1 MDSDIFSTAIEGR
14 SIVLQ
19 TATDVA
25 RFSFIVQDSISYL
38 DLKLLQDSRISDFR
52 SLCNSCRSRRLR
64 NFVNTEEKCRKFFAP
79 KRRLLYTLHLD
90 LPKGREC
97 SLKDPVV
104 TESVHYVPC
113 CISAHIAEITLTCG
127 FHEKNLSNF
136 IEDALSINF
145 PKDKLLKWV
154 VKIPFWE
161 VPLLSRLEIRTA
173 SKFIECFYPEVTDSA
188 LLNRFIVQFDVIE
201 WMEEHEKPEILE
213 YLLYHARLCGNIK
226 IEDEHEIELISHCI
240 YCHHYLNIGPILKY
254 ISDSTPTYD
263 NYEDYLFKISSER

>member
-38 DLKLLQDSRISDFR
+38 DLKLRQDSRISDFR
-52 SLCNSCRSRRLR
+52 LLCNICRSRRLR

-97 SLKDPVV
+97 SLKDHVV
-104 TESVHYVPC
+104 TESVYYAPC
-113 CISAHIAEITLTCG
+113 CRSAHIAEITLTCG
-127 FHEKNLSNF
+127 FRARNLSNF
-136 IEDALSINF
+136 IEDALSVNF
-145 PKDKLLKWV
+145 SKEKLLKWI
-154 VKIPFWE
+154 VKIPFSE

-173 SKFIECFYPEVTDSA
+173 SKFIDCFYPEVTDST
-188 LLNRFIVQFDVIE
+188 LFIHFIMQFDVIE
-201 WMEEHEKPEILE
+201 WMVEHEKPEILE
-213 YLLYHARLCGNIK
+213 YLLYHARQSGNMSL
-226 IEDEHEIELISHCI
+226 EDEHEIEFISLCI
-240 YCHHYLNIGPILKY
+240 QRQHYLNIGPILKY
-254 ISDSTPTYD
+254 ISDSVPTHI
-263 NYEDYLFKISSER
+263 NYEDYLFDISSER